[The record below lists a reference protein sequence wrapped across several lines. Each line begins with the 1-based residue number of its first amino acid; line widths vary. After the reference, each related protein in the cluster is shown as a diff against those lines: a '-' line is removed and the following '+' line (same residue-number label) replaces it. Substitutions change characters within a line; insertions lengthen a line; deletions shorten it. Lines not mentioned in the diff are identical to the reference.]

1 MSPWMRV
8 ALTACTALGVV
19 VAHVVVGPSV
29 GGVAVFGALVVV
41 AIIGATWGAAA
52 GLVLGVAFGAGID
65 GDGMLRTGIPSGGF
79 MDLLRGGA
87 VVSPLV
93 FGALGFTIGR
103 LVRLHQQVRSLR
115 HASVR
120 AQYDALTGLYNRQA
134 FERRLEEWTADTG
147 GASGIFALLFV
158 DLDRFKYV
166 NDTFGHGVGD
176 KLLRLVAKALRDGV
190 RDGDLVA
197 RLGGDE
203 FVLAL
208 RGLRDRDA
216 AAAVA
221 EKLVRRLAS
230 PFVVDGRALTV
241 SASIG
246 IALYPR
252 DGEDVAT
259 LTKSADAAMYIVKA
273 RGKNSYG
280 FSSVEMRTQQSR
292 RLEIERGLRSAQEND
307 ELELFYQ
314 PQVDLVDGRLVG
326 FEALIRWH
334 SRELGL
340 VSPTEFI
347 PIAEEAGMIV
357 PIGRWL
363 LHEACSRARA
373 WHGAGHFDTK
383 VSVNVSAVQFRQPEF
398 ISHVKEAL
406 EASGIN
412 PRLLEIEITESVLI
426 EEFEVAAHT
435 LRRLDRMGVRAA
447 LDDFGTGYSSLAY
460 LQRLPIGSLKIDRSF
475 VSSLSMTPTGQV
487 GSAVPIIEAI
497 AAMGRNL
504 GKIVVAEGVETE
516 AQANYLARI
525 GVDRAQG
532 YLYSKP
538 ISATRAT
545 RLLGPSA
552 PDEERAAARGAHR
565 ADAPILLRD

>member
-1 MSPWMRV
+1 MSPWMRI

-19 VAHVVVGPSV
+19 VGHVVLGT
-29 GGVAVFGALVVV
+29 GGGAVAVFAALFVV
-41 AIIGATWGAAA
+41 AIIGVTWGAAA

-65 GDGMLRTGIPSGGF
+65 ADGMLRTGIPSGGLV
-79 MDLLRGGA
+79 DLLRGGA

-93 FGALGFTIGR
+93 FGTLGFTIGH
-103 LVRLHQQVRSLR
+103 VARLHQQVRSLR
-115 HASVR
+115 HASAR

-147 GASGIFALLFV
+147 GGIFALLFV

-216 AAAVA
+216 AASVA
-221 EKLVRRLAS
+221 DKLVRRLAS
-230 PFVVDGRALTV
+230 PFVVQGRALTV

-252 DGEDVAT
+252 DGDDVAS

-280 FSSVEMRTQQSR
+280 FSSVEMRTQRSR
-292 RLEIERGLRSAQEND
+292 RLAIERGLRSAQEND
-307 ELELFYQ
+307 ELELVYQ
-314 PQVDLVDGRLVG
+314 PQVDLADGRLVG
-326 FEALIRWH
+326 FEALLRWH

-363 LHEACSRARA
+363 LHEACSRVRA
-373 WHGAGHFDTK
+373 WHGAGHTDTK

-398 ISHVKEAL
+398 LAHVKEAL
-406 EASGIN
+406 EASGID

-426 EEFEVAAHT
+426 EELKVAAHT
-435 LRRLDRMGVRAA
+435 LRRLDRMGVRTA

-460 LQRLPIGSLKIDRSF
+460 LQRLPIGALKIDRSF

-497 AAMGRNL
+497 AAMGKNL

-516 AQANYLARI
+516 AQASYLARI

-538 ISATRAT
+538 LSATRAAK
-545 RLLGPSA
+545 LLGPSA
-552 PDEERAAARGAHR
+552 RDEERVPARAHR
-565 ADAPILLRD
+565 PDTPILLRD